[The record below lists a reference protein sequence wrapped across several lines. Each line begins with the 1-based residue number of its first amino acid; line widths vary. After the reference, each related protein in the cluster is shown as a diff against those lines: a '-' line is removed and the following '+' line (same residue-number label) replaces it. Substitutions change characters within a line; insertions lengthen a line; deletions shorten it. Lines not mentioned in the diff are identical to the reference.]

1 MLEVRDINVYYG
13 KIHAL
18 KGVSLSVKRGEIVSI
33 VGANGAGKSTLM
45 MTIAGILKPK
55 NGKIMFEN
63 KEIPPLSHKVA
74 EMGIILVPERR
85 RLFANLTVKEN
96 LLLGAF
102 LRKDKEEIRRD
113 MEYIYTLFPILKQRE
128 RQFAGTLSGGE
139 QQMLALGRGLMAK
152 PRILLLDE
160 PSLGLS
166 PLFTK
171 EVFSSLVKINMDGV
185 TILLSEQNANKALQI
200 SHKAYI
206 LETGR
211 VVLSGTGMELLENQK
226 IREAYLGVK

>member
-1 MLEVRDINVYYG
+1 MLEVRDLNVYYG

-18 KGVSLSVKRGEIVSI
+18 KGVSLSVNRGEIVSI

-55 NGKIMFEN
+55 NGKIMFQN
-63 KEIPPLSHKVA
+63 KEIPPLPHKVA

-102 LRKDKEEIRRD
+102 LRKDKEEIRKD

-185 TILLSEQNANKALQI
+185 TIFLSEQNANKALQI

-206 LETGR
+206 LETGKI
-211 VVLSGTGMELLENQK
+211 VLSGTGRELIENQK

>member
-1 MLEVRDINVYYG
+1 MLEVRDLNVYYG

-33 VGANGAGKSTLM
+33 VGANGAGKTTLM

-55 NGKIMFEN
+55 NGKIIFEN
-63 KEIPPLSHKVA
+63 KEIPPLPHKLA

-171 EVFSSLVKINMDGV
+171 EVFSSLVKINMEGV

-226 IREAYLGVK
+226 VKEAYLGVK